1 MLDRRTREVLPPAH
15 PLTCGRAH
23 NGCVLI
29 HSFQKL
35 ANDQW
40 DALDSLYFLLG
51 VEEFFLQILL
61 LVFDVL
67 LLDLQELQLLL
78 QLLEAQSKGLSAG
91 LAGQSGGTGAVCD
104 AGPMQYAGSGLG
116 LGF

>member
-1 MLDRRTREVLPPAH
+1 M
-15 PLTCGRAH
+15 
-23 NGCVLI
+23 
-29 HSFQKL
+29 
-35 ANDQW
+35 
-40 DALDSLYFLLG
+40 
-51 VEEFFLQILL
+51 EEFFLQILL

-78 QLLEAQSKGLSAG
+78 QLLEAQSKGLPAG
-91 LAGQSGGTGAVCD
+91 LARQRGGTGAVCD